1 MEYTELDIRLRDTN
15 PFSEIIIA
23 NINRNIILRDLPIY
37 YKSLSLNG
45 DLLISGFLFDDVNL
59 ILRDAKKIGFNLI
72 NKKNKNQWYMF
83 HLRR

>member
-72 NKKNKNQWYMF
+72 NKKTKINGICF
-83 HLRR
+83 T

>member
-1 MEYTELDIRLRDTN
+1 MEYTEVDIRLRDTN

-45 DLLISGFLFDDVNL
+45 DLLTSGFLFDDVNL

-72 NKKNKNQWYMF
+72 NKKTKINGICF
-83 HLRR
+83 T

>member
-37 YKSLSLNG
+37 YKFLSLNG

-72 NKKNKNQWYMF
+72 NKKTKINGICF
-83 HLRR
+83 T